1 MMGLDDI
8 VLSFAISVGAGYV
21 PNIINKIQG
30 DKTLEDKI
38 NDCFNKALKKWD
50 VSQDTRDLLNC
61 KSLKYYTELKDFITD
76 KSKGI
81 HPKIKELLHLW
92 VMELRSD
99 ELCSNFII
107 MQQQELA
114 NDKLND
120 ILSILNDDISLKI
133 SDLSRKNDNI
143 QESLTKILS
152 YIQNGNHSITLG
164 VKGILDGIIT
174 ELIESLKLNTA
185 KCIINERNYILYCTN
200 GFV

>member
-1 MMGLDDI
+1 M
-8 VLSFAISVGAGYV
+8 
-21 PNIINKIQG
+21 
-30 DKTLEDKI
+30 
-38 NDCFNKALKKWD
+38 
-50 VSQDTRDLLNC
+50 LNC

-133 SDLSRKNDNI
+133 SDLSRK
-143 QESLTKILS
+143 T
-152 YIQNGNHSITLG
+152 
-164 VKGILDGIIT
+164 IIYKRVW
-174 ELIESLKLNTA
+174 LKFYHIYKMGTTA
-185 KCIINERNYILYCTN
+185 
-200 GFV
+200 

>member
-81 HPKIKELLHLW
+81 HPKIKELLHLLF
-92 VMELRSD
+92 MHICRYLQNYHNLR
-99 ELCSNFII
+99 
-107 MQQQELA
+107 
-114 NDKLND
+114 LNCAA
-120 ILSILNDDISLKI
+120 IT
-133 SDLSRKNDNI
+133 
-143 QESLTKILS
+143 Q
-152 YIQNGNHSITLG
+152 HS
-164 VKGILDGIIT
+164 
-174 ELIESLKLNTA
+174 
-185 KCIINERNYILYCTN
+185 
-200 GFV
+200 